1 MPLCSVETALDDLKK
16 GRMIILVDDEDRE
29 NEGDLVA
36 AAEFVTPETIN
47 FMSRQGRG
55 LICLSLSAER
65 ADALGLPLMTQRNGS
80 KFGTNFTVSIDAR
93 YGDAPAISA
102 AGRAHTVRT
111 AIADGVKPGDLVSP
125 GCMFPLRAK
134 PGGVLTRAGQTEG
147 SVDLCRMAGLKEAAV
162 ICEIMKDDGTMARMS
177 DLEKFAAEHDLH
189 IAANKDIIRWRL
201 EHGEVAVRR
210 AAEASMPTKYG
221 DFRIIAYENAV
232 DGRTHVALV
241 KGDVST
247 PEPVLARV
255 HSECLTGDVF
265 GSMRCDCGGQLA
277 AALCR
282 IEKEGRGVLLYMRQE
297 GRGIGLA
304 NKIRAYALQEQGLD
318 TVEANIRLGFR
329 PDLRDYG
336 VGAQILVDLGIRKLR
351 LLTNNPTKIVGLEG
365 YGLDIVERVPIE
377 QEPGRYNEEYL
388 LTKKEKMGHLLRRVC
403 PKTE

>member
-1 MPLCSVETALDDLKK
+1 MPLCSVETALEDLKK

-36 AAEFVTPETIN
+36 AAEFITPEIIN
-47 FMSRQGRG
+47 FMSREGRG

-65 ADALGLPLMTQRNGS
+65 ADALELPLMTRRNGS

-93 YGDAPAISA
+93 KSEFPPVSA

-111 AIADGVKPGDLVSP
+111 AVADGARPADLVSP
-125 GCMFPLRAK
+125 GCVFPLRAK
-134 PGGVLTRAGQTEG
+134 KGGVLTRAGQTEG
-147 SVDLCRMAGLKEAAV
+147 SVDLCRMAGLREAAV
-162 ICEIMKDDGTMARMS
+162 ICEIMKDDGTMARMP
-177 DLEKFAAEHDLH
+177 DLENFAARHGLH

-210 AAEASMPTKYG
+210 VAEASMPTKYG
-221 DFRIIAYENAV
+221 DFRIIAYENFV

-241 KGDVST
+241 KGDVT
-247 PEPVLARV
+247 TDEPVLARV

-277 AALCR
+277 AALSQ

-304 NKIRAYALQEQGLD
+304 NKIKAYALQEQGLD

-377 QEPGRYNEEYL
+377 QEPGRYNEDYL

>member
-1 MPLCSVETALDDLKK
+1 
-16 GRMIILVDDEDRE
+16 
-29 NEGDLVA
+29 
-36 AAEFVTPETIN
+36 
-47 FMSRQGRG
+47 
-55 LICLSLSAER
+55 
-65 ADALGLPLMTQRNGS
+65 
-80 KFGTNFTVSIDAR
+80 
-93 YGDAPAISA
+93 
-102 AGRAHTVRT
+102 
-111 AIADGVKPGDLVSP
+111 
-125 GCMFPLRAK
+125 
-134 PGGVLTRAGQTEG
+134 
-147 SVDLCRMAGLKEAAV
+147 
-162 ICEIMKDDGTMARMS
+162 
-177 DLEKFAAEHDLH
+177 
-189 IAANKDIIRWRL
+189 
-201 EHGEVAVRR
+201 
-210 AAEASMPTKYG
+210 MPTKYG
-221 DFRIIAYENAV
+221 DFRIIAYENSV

-247 PEPVLARV
+247 EEPVLARV

-277 AALCR
+277 AALCQ

-365 YGLDIVERVPIE
+365 YGLDIVERVSIE
-377 QEPGRYNEEYL
+377 QEPGRYNEDYL